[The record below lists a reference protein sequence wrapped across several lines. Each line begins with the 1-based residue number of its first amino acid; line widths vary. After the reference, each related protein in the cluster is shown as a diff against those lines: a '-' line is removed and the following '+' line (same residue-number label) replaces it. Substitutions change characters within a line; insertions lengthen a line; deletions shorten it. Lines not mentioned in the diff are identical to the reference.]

1 MSNIYSNAD
10 SRFQQRIGADELVK
24 VRHNKD
30 IAKPL
35 TIDEAAEF
43 LGISRDTLNQ
53 LFNKKLLRSYH
64 VGRRR
69 FVTMEAITDFI
80 SNQEEVE

>member
-10 SRFQQRIGADELVK
+10 LRLQRKIGADESEK

-35 TIDEAAEF
+35 TIGETAEF

-64 VGRRR
+64 IGRRR

-80 SNQEEVE
+80 NSQEEVE